1 MFGWAVMNRHTKIGK
16 MEEMDLTQV
25 YARAELFEK
34 QLKAAIADLNSN
46 NYYLELDKSQRTITK
61 ILQIGTV
68 AAGAIIATDSKVPQ
82 TVSIAS
88 IVAAGTSIIGA
99 VPEMVADII
108 VKFAAE
114 GVHSKFVANM
124 WSAKRLVDDN

>member
-1 MFGWAVMNRHTKIGK
+1 